1 MQIHATANLIL
12 TVPRPVKED
21 SVDKIMLATEQQINN
36 RAGLVIMPGTKTQVG
51 IRIHVLKGK
60 EVK

>member
-1 MQIHATANLIL
+1 MKIHATANLIL

-21 SVDKIMLATEQQINN
+21 SVENIMLIAEQHINN
-36 RAGLVIMPGTKTQVG
+36 VAATFTMPETKTQVG
-51 IRIHVLKGK
+51 IRIHVQKGK

>member
-21 SVDKIMLATEQQINN
+21 SIDKVMLEAEQEIN
-36 RAGLVIMPGTKTQVG
+36 RKQGFVMPGTKTQVG
-51 IRIHVLKGK
+51 IRIHVQKSEK
-60 EVK
+60 VK